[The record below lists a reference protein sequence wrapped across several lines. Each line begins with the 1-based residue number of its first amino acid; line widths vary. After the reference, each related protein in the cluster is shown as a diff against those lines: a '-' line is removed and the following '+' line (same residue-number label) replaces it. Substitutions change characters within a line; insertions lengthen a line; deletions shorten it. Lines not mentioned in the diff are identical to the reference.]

1 MVKEPSYN
9 KSMPEELRNI
19 SENLQENLIT
29 YLDGQPQELID
40 GVCEIIVKELAYN
53 KSMPKLM
60 IDDKEVSKGD
70 WIIVEGDGWSE
81 IGCVVDI
88 DDKEIN
94 MFDGKEGWTVNREE
108 ITQINWQ

>member
-1 MVKEPSYN
+1 
-9 KSMPEELRNI
+9 MPEELRNI
-19 SENLQENLIT
+19 SENLQENLIA

-53 KSMPKLM
+53 KSMPKL
-60 IDDKEVSKGD
+60 IVENKEVEKGD

-81 IGCVVDI
+81 SGCVVDI
-88 DDKEIN
+88 DDDEIN
-94 MFDGKEGWTVNREE
+94 MFDGKEGWTVDREE

>member
-1 MVKEPSYN
+1 
-9 KSMPEELRNI
+9 MPEELKNI
-19 SENLQENLIT
+19 SENLQENLIA

-88 DDKEIN
+88 DDDEIN

>member
-1 MVKEPSYN
+1 MREFDEIYPDGPITNGDKKLMEMEPS
-9 KSMPEELRNI
+9 
-19 SENLQENLIT
+19 
-29 YLDGQPQELID
+29 
-40 GVCEIIVKELAYN
+40 YN

-60 IDDKEVSKGD
+60 IDDKEVLRGD

>member
-1 MVKEPSYN
+1 
-9 KSMPEELRNI
+9 MPEELKEI
-19 SENLQENLIT
+19 SENLQENLIA

-60 IDDKEVSKGD
+60 IDDKEVVKGD

-81 IGCVVDI
+81 SGCVVDI
-88 DDKEIN
+88 DDDEIN
-94 MFDGKEGWTVNREE
+94 MFDGKEGWTVDREE

>member
-1 MVKEPSYN
+1 
-9 KSMPEELRNI
+9 MPEELRNI
-19 SENLQENLIT
+19 SENLQENLIA
-29 YLDGQPQELID
+29 YLDGHPQELID

-60 IDDKEVSKGD
+60 IDDKEVKRGD
-70 WIIVEGDGWSE
+70 WIVVEGDGWSE
-81 IGCVVDI
+81 NGCVVDI
-88 DDKEIN
+88 DDNEIN

>member
-1 MVKEPSYN
+1 
-9 KSMPEELRNI
+9 MPKTEFDELYPNGP
-19 SENLQENLIT
+19 IT
-29 YLDGQPQELID
+29 NGDKKLMEM
-40 GVCEIIVKELAYN
+40 ELAYN

-88 DDKEIN
+88 DDNEIN

>member
-1 MVKEPSYN
+1 
-9 KSMPEELRNI
+9 MPEELKNI
-19 SENLQENLIT
+19 SENLQENLIA

-88 DDKEIN
+88 DDDEIN
-94 MFDGKEGWTVNREE
+94 MFDGKEGWTVDREE

>member
-1 MVKEPSYN
+1 MTN
-9 KSMPEELRNI
+9 EEI
-19 SENLQENLIT
+19 YPDGPIT
-29 YLDGQPQELID
+29 NGDKKLMEM
-40 GVCEIIVKELAYN
+40 ELAYN

-94 MFDGKEGWTVNREE
+94 MFDGKEGWTVDRKE
-108 ITQINWQ
+108 IRRVYFK

>member
-9 KSMPEELRNI
+9 ESMPEEMRNI
-19 SENLQENLIT
+19 SENLQENLIA

-88 DDKEIN
+88 DDNEIN

>member
-1 MVKEPSYN
+1 MK
-9 KSMPEELRNI
+9 
-19 SENLQENLIT
+19 
-29 YLDGQPQELID
+29 
-40 GVCEIIVKELAYN
+40 KELAYN

-60 IDDKEVSKGD
+60 IENKEVVKGD
-70 WIIVEGDGWSE
+70 WIVVKGDGWEE

-88 DDKEIN
+88 DDNEIN

>member
-1 MVKEPSYN
+1 
-9 KSMPEELRNI
+9 MPEELKNI
-19 SENLQENLIT
+19 SENLQENLIA

-60 IDDKEVSKGD
+60 IENKEVVKGD
-70 WIIVEGDGWSE
+70 WIVVKGDGWEE

-88 DDKEIN
+88 DEDEIN
-94 MFDGKEGWTVNREE
+94 MFDGKEGWCVDREE
-108 ITQINWQ
+108 IVSVSWQ

>member
-1 MVKEPSYN
+1 
-9 KSMPEELRNI
+9 MPKTEFDELYPNGP
-19 SENLQENLIT
+19 IT
-29 YLDGQPQELID
+29 NGDKKLMEM
-40 GVCEIIVKELAYN
+40 ELAYN

>member
-1 MVKEPSYN
+1 
-9 KSMPEELRNI
+9 MPKTEFDELYPNGP
-19 SENLQENLIT
+19 IT
-29 YLDGQPQELID
+29 NGDKKLMEM
-40 GVCEIIVKELAYN
+40 ELAYN

-88 DDKEIN
+88 DDDEIN
-94 MFDGKEGWTVNREE
+94 MYDGKEGWTVNREE

>member
-1 MVKEPSYN
+1 
-9 KSMPEELRNI
+9 MPEEMRNI
-19 SENLQENLIT
+19 SENLQANLIT

-40 GVCEIIVKELAYN
+40 GVCQIVVKELAYN

-88 DDKEIN
+88 DDDEIN
-94 MFDGKEGWTVNREE
+94 MYDGKEGWTVNREE

>member
-1 MVKEPSYN
+1 MIVMSMTIEERIEIFKKEN
-9 KSMPEELRNI
+9 EEDLKEGGCFEGWTDDDIRWQI
-19 SENLQENLIT
+19 EENL
-29 YLDGQPQELID
+29 
-40 GVCEIIVKELAYN
+40 KELAYN

-60 IDDKEVSKGD
+60 IENKEVLTGD
-70 WIIVEGDGWSE
+70 WIVVKGDGWEE

>member
-1 MVKEPSYN
+1 MSKKRGKIDLS
-9 KSMPEELRNI
+9 SG
-19 SENLQENLIT
+19 QE
-29 YLDGQPQELID
+29 DLID
-40 GVCEIIVKELAYN
+40 LSWPHRQKELAYN

-60 IDDKEVSKGD
+60 IDDKEVVKGD

-88 DDKEIN
+88 DDDEIN
-94 MFDGKEGWTVNREE
+94 MYDGKEGWTVDREE

>member
-1 MVKEPSYN
+1 
-9 KSMPEELRNI
+9 MPEELKNI
-19 SENLQENLIT
+19 SENLQENLIA

-60 IDDKEVSKGD
+60 IDDKEVVKGD

-81 IGCVVDI
+81 SGCVVDI
-88 DDKEIN
+88 DDDEIN
-94 MFDGKEGWTVNREE
+94 MFDGKEGWTVDREE